1 MYNATQ
7 DLILTV
13 KKKMISIV
21 PQCKS
26 NFIWPDTR
34 GIKVHYLLPVHGHGS
49 DFRDSIFTNSTKKN
63 NKSINFYS
71 FKILFPLWLASL
83 VQLAECRPG
92 KREAMSSPAGRARTS
107 NQAFLKNF

>member
-13 KKKMISIV
+13 KNKMISIV
-21 PQCKS
+21 PQFKS

-63 NKSINFYS
+63 NKSINFIHSKY
-71 FKILFPLWLASL
+71 FSL
-83 VQLAECRPG
+83 SDWPAWFSWQSVGLVNG
-92 KREAMSSPAGRARTS
+92 KP
-107 NQAFLKNF
+107 

>member
-21 PQCKS
+21 PQFKS

-34 GIKVHYLLPVHGHGS
+34 GIKVHYLLQFMVMALMFGIAFSRILQKKKTISRLIFIHSKYFSIS
-49 DFRDSIFTNSTKKN
+49 DWPAWFSWQSVG
-63 NKSINFYS
+63 
-71 FKILFPLWLASL
+71 L
-83 VQLAECRPG
+83 VSG
-92 KREAMSSPAGRARTS
+92 KP
-107 NQAFLKNF
+107 

>member
-21 PQCKS
+21 PQFKS

-34 GIKVHYLLPVHGHGS
+34 GIKVHYLLPVQGHGS
-49 DFRDSIFTNSTKKN
+49 DVRDSIFTNSTKKKKTISRLIFVHSKYFSVSN
-63 NKSINFYS
+63 WPAWFSWQS
-71 FKILFPLWLASL
+71 VGL
-83 VQLAECRPG
+83 VSG
-92 KREAMSSPAGRARTS
+92 KP
-107 NQAFLKNF
+107 

>member
-21 PQCKS
+21 PQFKS

-34 GIKVHYLLPVHGHGS
+34 GIKVHYLHPVHGHGS
-49 DFRDSIFTNSTKKN
+49 DVRDSVFTNSTKKKEN
-63 NKSINFYS
+63 NKIYFYS
-71 FKILFPLWLASL
+71 FKILFRLLLAL
-83 VQLAECRPG
+83 LAQLAECRLG
-92 KREAMSSPAGRARTS
+92 KRETMSSLVGPGPATRL
-107 NQAFLKNF
+107 F

>member
-21 PQCKS
+21 PQFKS

-34 GIKVHYLLPVHGHGS
+34 SIKVHYLLPVHGHGS

-92 KREAMSSPAGRARTS
+92 KREALSSPAGRARGP
-107 NQAFLKNF
+107 FLESPDN